1 MNKETTDVETLASMI
16 KDIKFTMM
24 TTVAEDGALYSRPM
38 ATQKLN
44 VDEFTGRL
52 WFFSKKSSPKNHSIE
67 NDQHV
72 NLAYAE
78 PDKNRYVS
86 VSGRATISEDKAKM
100 KELWNPFLKAWF
112 PEGIDD
118 PEISLIA
125 VDVESAEIWDS
136 PSSKVVQLVGFVKA
150 AVTGKPM
157 DQNLSSKHIDLH

>member
-24 TTVAEDGALYSRPM
+24 TTVAEDGSIHSRPM
-38 ATQKLN
+38 ATQRIDL
-44 VDEFTGRL
+44 DTFDGRL
-52 WFFSKKSSPKNHSIE
+52 WFFSRKSSPKNHSIQ

-72 NLAYAE
+72 NLAYAD
-78 PDKNRYVS
+78 PSKQRYVS
-86 VSGRATISEDKAKM
+86 VCGRATISEDKAIM
-100 KELWNPFLKAWF
+100 KDLWNPFLKAWF

-125 VDVESAEIWDS
+125 VDVDSAEIWDS

-150 AVTGKPM
+150 AVTGKPLE
-157 DQNLSSKHIDLH
+157 QNMSSKHVDLH

>member
-1 MNKETTDVETLASMI
+1 MNKETTDVETLGSMI

-24 TTVAEDGALYSRPM
+24 TTVAEDGSLYSRPM

-52 WFFSKKSSPKNHSIE
+52 WFFSKKNSPKNHSIE

-78 PDKNRYVS
+78 PDKQRYVS

-100 KELWNPFLKAWF
+100 KELWNPFLKVWF

>member
-1 MNKETTDVETLASMI
+1 MNKETTDVETLGSMI

-24 TTVAEDGALYSRPM
+24 TTVAEDGSLYSRPM
-38 ATQKLN
+38 ATQKLY

-52 WFFSKKSSPKNHSIE
+52 WFFSKKNSPKNHSIE

-78 PDKNRYVS
+78 PDKQRYVS

-157 DQNLSSKHIDLH
+157 DQNVTSKHIDLH

>member
-24 TTVAEDGALYSRPM
+24 TTVAEDGSIHSRPM
-38 ATQKLN
+38 ATLKLDVAN
-44 VDEFTGRL
+44 FSGKL
-52 WFFSKKSSPKNHSIE
+52 WFFSRKSSPKNHFIQ

-78 PDKNRYVS
+78 PDKQRYVS

-100 KELWNPFLKAWF
+100 KELWNPVLKAWF
-112 PEGIDD
+112 AEGIDD

-125 VDVESAEIWDS
+125 VDVDCAEIWDS
-136 PSSKVVQLVGFVKA
+136 PSSKVVQLAGFVKA
-150 AVTGKPM
+150 AVTGKPF
-157 DQNLSSKHIDLH
+157 DKNVGSKHIDLH